1 MKKYQTNLNWETV
14 HKASVKITEDKSL
27 WLKEAQV
34 MLDGITDPA
43 DMNLSKLQKI
53 VKDRGIWHAAVH
65 GVTKSQT
72 QLKQQQQTFG
82 RLLQVEF
89 LPPHKK
95 K

>member
-34 MLDGITDPA
+34 MLDGITDQV
-43 DMNLSKLQKI
+43 DMNLSKSQKI
-53 VKDRGIWHAAVH
+53 VKDRGIWHAAIH

-72 QLKQQQQTFG
+72 QLKQQQQTSG
-82 RLLQVEF
+82 QLLQVEF
-89 LPPHKK
+89 LPPHTKK
-95 K
+95 